1 MATTMIE
8 NGMEVPS
15 VPSVGLKPSNVPT
28 LSSTVVHSSHASAAK
43 IPLFDEDGY
52 EEWVV
57 PKMVAARMAA
67 YEAQMGKVS
76 SGIWKKVL
84 LDVFERD
91 IDRALNQHE
100 HTLCWTG
107 VPAKK
112 KKKSVSFFADV
123 PYKHSERTGEIF
135 EGPVTSQLTFE
146 KERGEDGP
154 VYVNPENLA

>member
-1 MATTMIE
+1 M
-8 NGMEVPS
+8 
-15 VPSVGLKPSNVPT
+15 PSVGLKPSNVPS
-28 LSSTVVHSSHASAAK
+28 LSSTVVRSPRVRAAK

-52 EEWVV
+52 EEWVA

-67 YEAQMGKVS
+67 YEARMGKVS
-76 SGIWKKVL
+76 GGIWRKIL
-84 LDVFERD
+84 LDEFERQ
-91 IDRALNQHE
+91 IDQLLNPDQY
-100 HTLCWTG
+100 TLCWSG

-112 KKKSVSFFADV
+112 EKKKSVSFFADV